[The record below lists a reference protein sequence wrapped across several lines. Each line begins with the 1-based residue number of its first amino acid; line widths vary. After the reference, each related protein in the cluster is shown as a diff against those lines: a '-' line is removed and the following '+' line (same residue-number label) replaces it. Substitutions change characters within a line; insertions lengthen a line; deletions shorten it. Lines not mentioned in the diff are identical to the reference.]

1 MPPEPSAAAYAST
14 SSVAHTGDGDGVTA
28 AATAPG
34 PSFTS
39 QALTGGVQSHPS
51 LDSEAMVDQALTNM
65 LHDVEEDLPS
75 LPPLSDITG
84 LTTGPMHAHAHS
96 QPHPHLHSQ
105 AAAHP
110 ALDIFD
116 TF

>member
-1 MPPEPSAAAYAST
+1 MPPEPSSAAYAST
-14 SSVAHTGDGDGVTA
+14 SSMAHAGDGDGVAA

-34 PSFTS
+34 PSFAS
-39 QALTGGVQSHPS
+39 QVPTGGVQSHPS
-51 LDSEAMVDQALTNM
+51 LDSEALVDAALTNM

-75 LPPLSDITG
+75 LPPLSEITG
-84 LTTGPMHAHAHS
+84 LTTGPTHA
-96 QPHPHLHSQ
+96 HPHLHSQ

>member
-1 MPPEPSAAAYAST
+1 MPPEPSSAAYAST
-14 SSVAHTGDGDGVTA
+14 SSVAHASDSDGVAA

-34 PSFTS
+34 PSFAS
-39 QALTGGVQSHPS
+39 QVPTGGVHSHPS
-51 LDSEAMVDQALTNM
+51 LDSEALVDAALTNM

-75 LPPLSDITG
+75 LPPLSEITG
-84 LTTGPMHAHAHS
+84 LTTGPTHA
-96 QPHPHLHSQ
+96 HPHLHSQ

>member
-1 MPPEPSAAAYAST
+1 MPPEPSPAAYAST
-14 SSVAHTGDGDGVTA
+14 SSVAHAGDGDGIAA

-34 PSFTS
+34 SSFAS
-39 QALTGGVQSHPS
+39 QAPTGGVQSHPS
-51 LDSEAMVDQALTNM
+51 LDSEALVDAALTNM

-75 LPPLSDITG
+75 LPPLSQITG
-84 LTTGPMHAHAHS
+84 LTAGPTHA
-96 QPHPHLHSQ
+96 HPHLHSQ

>member
-1 MPPEPSAAAYAST
+1 MQPEPSSAAYAST
-14 SSVAHTGDGDGVTA
+14 SSVAHGGESDGVSA

-34 PSFTS
+34 PSFVS
-39 QALTGGVQSHPS
+39 QAPIGGVQSHPS
-51 LDSEAMVDQALTNM
+51 LDSEAMVDAALTNM

-75 LPPLSDITG
+75 LPPLSEIAG
-84 LTTGPMHAHAHS
+84 LTTGPTHA
-96 QPHPHLHSQ
+96 HPHLISQ
-105 AAAHP
+105 AVAHP

>member
-1 MPPEPSAAAYAST
+1 MPPEPSSAAYAST
-14 SSVAHTGDGDGVTA
+14 SSAAHASDGVAA

-34 PSFTS
+34 PSFAS
-39 QALTGGVQSHPS
+39 QVPTGGVQSHPS
-51 LDSEAMVDQALTNM
+51 LDSEALVDAALANM

-75 LPPLSDITG
+75 LPPLSEITG
-84 LTTGPMHAHAHS
+84 LTTGPTHA
-96 QPHPHLHSQ
+96 HPHLHSQ

>member
-1 MPPEPSAAAYAST
+1 MPPEASPAAYT
-14 SSVAHTGDGDGVTA
+14 PTTSVAHGSDGDGVVSA
-28 AATAPG
+28 AAAAGPG
-34 PSFTS
+34 PSFAS
-39 QALTGGVQSHPS
+39 QAPSGGVRSHPS
-51 LDSEAMVDQALTNM
+51 LDSEAMVDAALTNM

-84 LTTGPMHAHAHS
+84 LTTGPTHAHV
-96 QPHPHLHSQ
+96 
-105 AAAHP
+105 HP

>member
-1 MPPEPSAAAYAST
+1 MPLETSHAAYAT
-14 SSVAHTGDGDGVTA
+14 VSSVAHASDGGGV
-28 AATAPG
+28 ATPG

-39 QALTGGVQSHPS
+39 QAPTGGVQSHPS
-51 LDSEAMVDQALTNM
+51 LDSEAMVDAALANM

-84 LTTGPMHAHAHS
+84 LTTGPTHAHAHS
-96 QPHPHLHSQ
+96 QPHPHLHLHSQ

-110 ALDIFD
+110 SLDIFD

>member
-1 MPPEPSAAAYAST
+1 MPPEPSPAAYAST
-14 SSVAHTGDGDGVTA
+14 SSVAHGGDGVAA

-34 PSFTS
+34 PSFAS
-39 QALTGGVQSHPS
+39 QAPTGSVQSHPS
-51 LDSEAMVDQALTNM
+51 LDSEAMVDAALTNM
-65 LHDVEEDLPS
+65 LHEVEEDLPS

-84 LTTGPMHAHAHS
+84 LTTGPMHT
-96 QPHPHLHSQ
+96 HPHLHSQ
-105 AAAHP
+105 ATAHP

>member
-1 MPPEPSAAAYAST
+1 M
-14 SSVAHTGDGDGVTA
+14 AHGSDGDGVTA

-34 PSFTS
+34 PSFAS
-39 QALTGGVQSHPS
+39 QPPTGGVQPHPS
-51 LDSEAMVDQALTNM
+51 LDSEAMVDAALTNM

-84 LTTGPMHAHAHS
+84 LTTGPPHA
-96 QPHPHLHSQ
+96 HPHLHSQ

-116 TF
+116 AF

>member
-1 MPPEPSAAAYAST
+1 MPPEPSPAAYAST
-14 SSVAHTGDGDGVTA
+14 SSVAHTGDGDGVAT

-34 PSFTS
+34 SSFAS
-39 QALTGGVQSHPS
+39 QAPTGGVQSHHS
-51 LDSEAMVDQALTNM
+51 LDSEAMVDAALTNL
-65 LHDVEEDLPS
+65 LHDVEGDLPS

-84 LTTGPMHAHAHS
+84 LTTGPSHA
-96 QPHPHLHSQ
+96 HPHLHPQ
-105 AAAHP
+105 AVAHP

>member
-1 MPPEPSAAAYAST
+1 MQPEHSPAAYAST
-14 SSVAHTGDGDGVTA
+14 SMAHASDGDGVATT
-28 AATAPG
+28 ATAPR
-34 PSFTS
+34 PSFAS
-39 QALTGGVQSHPS
+39 QAPTGSVQSHPS
-51 LDSEAMVDQALTNM
+51 LDSEAMVDAALTNM

-84 LTTGPMHAHAHS
+84 LTTGPTHA
-96 QPHPHLHSQ
+96 HPHLHSQ